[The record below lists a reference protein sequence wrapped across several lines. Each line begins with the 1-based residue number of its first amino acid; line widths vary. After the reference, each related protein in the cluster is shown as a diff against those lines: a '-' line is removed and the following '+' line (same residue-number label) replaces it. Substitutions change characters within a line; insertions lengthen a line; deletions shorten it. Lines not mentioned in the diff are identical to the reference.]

1 MSQSLKETQLSLAVQ
16 AIRTNPKL
24 SLRKAAFIYSV
35 PRSSISL
42 RMAGITPKAG
52 SHHVNAKLTATEA
65 EVIIQY
71 ILDLDSRGFSPT
83 KAEVEDMANLLLAK
97 RDAPPVGK
105 CWTDRFISRQP
116 RLSTRLNRAY
126 DYQRALQED
135 PDVLN
140 TWFQLARN
148 MRVKYGVP
156 DCDFYNFDETG
167 FMMGQ
172 IKPGMVVTRSDRI
185 GRPKAI
191 QPGTREWAT
200 AICCAAADGYVL
212 PPFLC
217 VQGRYHLAPW
227 YHNGHIPSDWVV
239 KPTKNEW
246 TDNETGLEWLKHFDR
261 HTRGRKKGV
270 WRMLVLDGHES
281 HVNAEFQEYCKENNI
296 ITLCLPP
303 HSSHLTQPLDIG
315 LFAVLKV
322 IYGAE
327 ISNLI
332 KMHITHIT
340 KDDFFPAFKAAFL
353 KAFTPENVA
362 GGFRGSGLQ
371 PFDPEKVLSKLDVR
385 LHSPARP
392 ATPVGPTAP
401 WVSQTPSN
409 AKEAISQSELIK
421 TRVIRHQSSS
431 PTTILDSIDKLTKAI
446 VSNSHQMT
454 LMDDRIQ
461 SLEQANEVLSRR
473 RRAKRTRLQDAGVL
487 TGQDAANLLAERG
500 VVEEERRD
508 EGENGRSP
516 KRRRSG
522 GRLCGICR
530 KPGHNARTCPDAE
543 DIDRESDSDCI
554 ECI

>member
-1 MSQSLKETQLSLAVQ
+1 MPTPTKEAQIALAIAAIQSNPNLS
-16 AIRTNPKL
+16 IRN
-24 SLRKAAFIYSV
+24 AASIYSV
-35 PRSSISL
+35 SRTSL
-42 RMAGITPKAG
+42 QRRIDGVLPKAG
-52 SHHVNAKLTATEA
+52 SHHINAKLTTIEG
-65 EVIIQY
+65 EIIIQY

-135 PDVLN
+135 PAVLDA
-140 TWFQLARN
+140 WFQLARN
-148 MRVKYGVP
+148 MRAKYGVP

-172 IKPGMVVTRSDRI
+172 IKPGMVVTRSDRTEK
-185 GRPKAI
+185 PKAV
-191 QPGTREWAT
+191 QPGNREWAT
-200 AICCAAADGYVL
+200 AICCVAADGYVL

-227 YHNGHIPSDWVV
+227 YRDGHIPSDWVV
-239 KPTKNEW
+239 KPTKNGW
-246 TDNETGLEWLKHFDR
+246 TDNETGLEWLKHFDK
-261 HTRGRKKGV
+261 HTRGRRQGA

-281 HVNAEFQEYCKENNI
+281 HVNAEFDEYCKENNI
-296 ITLCLPP
+296 ITICLPP

-315 LFAVLKV
+315 LFAALK
-322 IYGAE
+322 IAYGAE

-385 LHSPARP
+385 LHGPARP
-392 ATPVGPTAP
+392 ATPVGPARP

-446 VSNSHQMT
+446 VSNSHQVT
-454 LMDDRIQ
+454 LLTDRVQ

-473 RRAKRTRLQDAGVL
+473 RRAKRARLQDAGVL
-487 TGQDAANLLAERG
+487 TGQDAANLLAKRG
-500 VVEEERRD
+500 LVEEERRD
-508 EGENGRSP
+508 EGENERSP

-530 KPGHNARTCPDAE
+530 KPGHNTRTCPDAE
-543 DIDRESDSDCI
+543 DIDGESDSDCI
-554 ECI
+554 ECA